1 MENLIPIFRLSH
13 LLGLSLLL
21 GGSFA
26 SIILLRKPYDHLS
39 KAKFNYD
46 LLHLIQ
52 APGLTILI
60 ITGILQSSIYS
71 WANFKGAGYMHLKV
85 TMVFMILILLF
96 FEIKTCKKMIKQ
108 KSENIKD
115 EIKKCQ
121 IFSGLITI
129 LTIFSMVLIGFR
141 PF

>member
-26 SIILLRKPYDHLS
+26 SIMLLRKPYEHLS
-39 KAKFNYD
+39 KAKINYD
-46 LLHLIQ
+46 LLHLVQ
-52 APGLTILI
+52 APGLTLLI
-60 ITGILQSSIYS
+60 VTGLLQSSIYS
-71 WANFKGAGYMHLKV
+71 FANFKGAGYMHLKV
-85 TMVFMILILLF
+85 TLVFMILIFLF
-96 FEIKTCKKMIKQ
+96 FEMRTCKRLIKE
-108 KSENIKD
+108 KSANIKG

-121 IFSGLITI
+121 IFSGFITI
-129 LTIFSMVLIGFR
+129 LTIFSAVLIGFR